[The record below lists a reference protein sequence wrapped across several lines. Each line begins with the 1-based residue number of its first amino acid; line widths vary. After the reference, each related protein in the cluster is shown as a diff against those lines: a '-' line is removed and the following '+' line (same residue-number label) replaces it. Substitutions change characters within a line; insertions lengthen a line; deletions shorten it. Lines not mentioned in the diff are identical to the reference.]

1 MQVLTFTIKNTFGQK
16 ERREAKVVR
25 SARELPV
32 GLGKVGE
39 VSGHLIFAERSL
51 KDIEYA
57 NLIYAI
63 KK

>member
-16 ERREAKVVR
+16 ERREARVVR
-25 SARELPV
+25 SASEMPL

-51 KDIEYA
+51 SKIEYA
-57 NLIYAI
+57 KKIYAI

>member
-1 MQVLTFTIKNTFGQK
+1 MQVLTLTIKNTFGQK

-25 SARELPV
+25 SAKELPI

-39 VSGHLIFAERSL
+39 VGGHIIFADRSARYL
-51 KDIEYA
+51 EYA
-57 NLIYAI
+57 KTIYAI

>member
-1 MQVLTFTIKNTFGQK
+1 MQVTTITIRNSFDQK
-16 ERREAKVVR
+16 ERREARVVR

-39 VSGHLIFAERSL
+39 ANGYYIFADRSAKEL
-51 KDIEYA
+51 EYA
-57 NLIYAI
+57 KSIYAL